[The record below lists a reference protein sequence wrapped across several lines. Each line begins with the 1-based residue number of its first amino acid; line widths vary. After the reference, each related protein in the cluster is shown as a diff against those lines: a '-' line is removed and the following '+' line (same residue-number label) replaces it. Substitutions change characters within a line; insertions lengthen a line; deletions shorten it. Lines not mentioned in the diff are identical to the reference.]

1 MTKVTPIFGVQL
13 TKCEIIVSKND
24 NILEVKITGQLTE
37 FSADHL
43 RKEIPLLTKEF
54 ACRNYLFD
62 LRSLDGTL
70 GIGSSYFYVE
80 RCSFER
86 TKNIALVA
94 PKENELY
101 YSFIETVAFNR
112 CMNLRHFDLIEEA
125 KEWLQREHLKALLQ
139 ETNI

>member
-1 MTKVTPIFGVQL
+1 MLSEIENK

-37 FSADHL
+37 FSAEQLIKD
-43 RKEIPLLTKEF
+43 IPLFTKEY
-54 ACRNYLFD
+54 AYKNYLFD

-80 RCSFER
+80 RFSSER
-86 TKNIALVA
+86 SKNIAIVA
-94 PKENELY
+94 PKENRLY

-112 CMNLRHFDLIEEA
+112 CINLRYFDLIEEA
-125 KEWLQREHLKALLQ
+125 KDWLEREHHGALLQ